1 MALYSGLLFG
11 QFCGENAIF
20 AVFGRV
26 LSPAIRRRAGGRAGV
41 TKSVAL
47 LMGGWSPEREVSLSS
62 GYECAKA
69 LADRGYRVRVID
81 VGRDL
86 PTLLRA
92 LEPRPDVIFNALHGI
107 GGEDGTIQGVIE
119 MLGIPYTHS
128 GVLASALAMHKPTAK
143 AIFQSAGLPVV
154 EGVVARP
161 GELALRDPMPAP
173 FVVKPTNQGSSVGV
187 RIVRVNDNSWR
198 EEVTGWCFGSEVM
211 VERFVPGRELTVAV
225 MGDRALGVC
234 EIVPRGS
241 FYDYTAKYAAGGSN
255 HLTPAP
261 IPPEAYERALDIA
274 LRAHRML
281 GCRGVSRADLRYDD
295 TGTQPGE
302 LYLLEVNTQP
312 GMTPTSLVPDIAR
325 HVGLAFD
332 DLIVWIVENA
342 ACEG

>member
-1 MALYSGLLFG
+1 MGA
-11 QFCGENAIF
+11 
-20 AVFGRV
+20 
-26 LSPAIRRRAGGRAGV
+26 V
-41 TKSVAL
+41 TKTVAV

-69 LADRGYRVRVID
+69 LADRGYKVTVID
-81 VGRDL
+81 VRRDV
-86 PTLLRA
+86 PELLRA
-92 LEPRPDVIFNALHGI
+92 LDPRPDVIFNALHGI
-107 GGEDGTIQGVIE
+107 GGEDGTIQGVLE
-119 MLGIPYTHS
+119 MLGVPYTHS

-143 AIFQSAGLPVV
+143 AIFRSAGLPIV
-154 EGVVARP
+154 EGVVTRP
-161 GELALRDPMPAP
+161 EQLALRDPMPAP

-187 RIVRVNDNSWR
+187 RIVRISDNSWR
-198 EEVTGWCFGSEVM
+198 EEVNDWCFGNEVM

-241 FYDYTAKYAAGGSN
+241 FYDYTAKYWA
-255 HLTPAP
+255 
-261 IPPEAYERALDIA
+261 RDIA
-274 LRAHRML
+274 LRAHRTL

-295 TGTQPGE
+295 TVAQPGE

-325 HVGLAFD
+325 HVGVTFN
-332 DLIVWIVENA
+332 DLVAWIVENA